1 MQTNTTTENM
11 FSDSASG
18 SSPEAANKNSS
29 SEAYTAE
36 EQQQQIDA
44 LTHYL
49 ALYELSRGWVK
60 NLGSLAMAELGQSI
74 QAFNQSLFLKLLL
87 LPLILL
93 TYLGA
98 SVAFSYAAATI
109 AVVSTTDAWFIGLGM
124 FTLLQA
130 TGIGIIVA
138 MRNKLKQKIGFH
150 HTAIQLKEARNALAQ
165 QLQ

>member
-1 MQTNTTTENM
+1 MQSTIKEDTLTA
-11 FSDSASG
+11 SASG
-18 SSPEAANKNSS
+18 NAPEAGRADKNS
-29 SEAYTAE
+29 AQYTAE
-36 EQQQQIDA
+36 QQQKQIDA

-60 NLGSLAMAELGQSI
+60 NLGSLALAELGQSI

-87 LPLILL
+87 LPMILL

-109 AVVSTTDAWFIGLGM
+109 PVVTTTDAWFIGLAT

-130 TGIGIIVA
+130 VGIGIIVM
-138 MRNKLKQKIGFH
+138 MRKNLKERIGFT
-150 HTAIQLKEARNALAQ
+150 HTATQLREARNAIAQ
-165 QLQ
+165 QMQ